1 MFMCLI
7 NGVYILMRL
16 DIVEK
21 YIYKQFTT
29 NQSLTD
35 TFTTDT
41 FTTNYSLTDIH
52 SLTHSHIT

>member
-29 NQSLTD
+29 NQSITN
-35 TFTTDT
+35 TFT
-41 FTTNYSLTDIH
+41 H
-52 SLTHSHIT
+52 